1 MINTLKKLI
10 ELQAID
16 ADIFVLRKEQNNIP
30 GNLRIKKAEY
40 DEAVKNYL
48 LKKDGK
54 QNIAI
59 ELDKLKLDIA
69 TEEEHRNNLQ
79 SKQAMVKKNNEYQAL
94 TKEIKDSADK
104 EKRLNSSLSKK
115 EEALKANSAAFS
127 EQQKQAEKIKHELL
141 QEADI
146 AKKEISKIDLKIN
159 KYKLLRKEIEKDVK
173 PEFLSLY
180 SNLLKTRA
188 PTVVVKA
195 NNNVCEG
202 CHINLTAQV
211 IVDIKKADKL
221 VTCENCARILF
232 LEAE

>member
-1 MINTLKKLI
+1 MIITLKKLI

-16 ADIFVLRKEQNNIP
+16 ADIFVLRKDQNKIP
-30 GNLRIKKAEY
+30 GNLRLKKAEY
-40 DEAVKNYL
+40 DEAVKSYL
-48 LKKDGK
+48 QKKAEK
-54 QNIAI
+54 QTLTI
-59 ELDKLKLDIA
+59 ELDKLKLDIG
-69 TEEEHRNNLQ
+69 TEEEHRNDLQ

-104 EKRLNSSLSKK
+104 EKRLNSSLGKK
-115 EEALKANSAAFS
+115 EAALKANSADFS
-127 EQQKQAEKIKHELL
+127 EQQTQAEKVKSELL
-141 QEADI
+141 KEAEK
-146 AKKEISKIDLKIN
+146 AKKEITVLEQKIN
-159 KYKLLRKEIEKDVK
+159 KYKLLRKEIEKDIN
-173 PEFLSLY
+173 PEVLSLY
-180 SNLLKTRA
+180 SILLKTRA

-221 VTCENCARILF
+221 VTCENCARILY